1 MEDGGAAAAPL
12 SFEAFIRRIQE
23 DPARDLVR
31 TINMCARARRAAP
44 PHVARAPPPLGPRRR
59 SAAAGHP
66 PRLLSSGRR

>member
-31 TINMCARARRAAP
+31 TINMCARARAAP